1 MTGRDRYNLEAQA
14 VAQQKAVAVAEAILR
29 GELGVLEGARQLAS
43 LGHDLVDDWRVDPD
57 FLVVGVLDS
66 QTDHLP
72 VGKVRN
78 LWDPASLAAKDTLIQ
93 RIESESRHD
102 VEQAC
107 RNIVSRF
114 RDV

>member
-1 MTGRDRYNLEAQA
+1 MTGRDRYDLETRAA
-14 VAQQKAVAVAEAILR
+14 AQQKAVAVAAAILR
-29 GELGVLEGARQLAS
+29 RELGVIEGARQLTS

-57 FLVVGVLDS
+57 FLVVGALDS

-78 LWDPASLAAKDTLIQ
+78 LWDPALLAAKDALIQ
-93 RIESESRHD
+93 RIESEARHD
-102 VEQAC
+102 FEQAC